1 MAANNGSPQI
11 ERLAKA
17 RINFAKL
24 AVKAVMQVAIDLNA
38 KIADRVQNEG
48 KNAEGEDFGTY
59 ATMTQEYK
67 KKKGHD
73 LAPFPQVNFTDT
85 GQMFNSIRPEIK
97 KQSNSEIVVEISAH
111 GAFNKFKMDKNADRF
126 GTIIEASP
134 DELKEAFE
142 DVGIAIGREVD
153 RNL

>member
-1 MAANNGSPQI
+1 MAANFGTPQI
-11 ERLAKA
+11 ERLAKVQKDFA
-17 RINFAKL
+17 RMVVRAT
-24 AVKAVMQVAIDLNA
+24 MQVANDLNA

-59 ATMTQEYK
+59 ATMTQAIK

-73 LAPFPQVNFTDT
+73 RSPFPQINFTDT
-85 GQMFNSIRPEIK
+85 GQMFNSIRPVIK
-97 KQSNSEIVVEISAH
+97 SRNKDEIVIEISAN
-111 GAFNKFKMDKNADRF
+111 GSFNEFKMEKNVDRF

-142 DVGIAIGREVD
+142 DVGLKFGNILNS
-153 RNL
+153 NL